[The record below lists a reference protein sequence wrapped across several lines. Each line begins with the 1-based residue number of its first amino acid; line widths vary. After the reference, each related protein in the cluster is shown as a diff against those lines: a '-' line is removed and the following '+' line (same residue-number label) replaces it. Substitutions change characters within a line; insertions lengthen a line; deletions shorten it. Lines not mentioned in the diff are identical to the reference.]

1 MADNKHYLDEGGVK
15 ALWTVMNREF
25 PRLAESDKVPSRYLP
40 SYVDDV
46 VEIEDRL
53 KIIGVDDTDYNDD
66 AMQAE
71 LIAFL
76 DTISSA
82 TYSKIEGD
90 EIMGVYYIN
99 YYGLFVLKVI
109 SEADGVSSETHYFSW
124 EPITEG
130 EGDNAVVVYPGS
142 SDYGVVKSAAITNG
156 SVSITQGITASEWY
170 FYNKIN
176 TQDYYALDTDDN
188 LSKYAFESGKIY
200 LNKSLNKTYRWSGSQ
215 LVEVGGGVAL
225 GETSETAFRG
235 DHGAWIYNSIMQGNP
250 DVVTPVITIS
260 WTYYKNTDTSNAT
273 PVTPEKNAGTATSP
287 QIEIGYRAKYT
298 ATWKWTAT
306 SGKKNPTATSG
317 TFGTTLPLSGVTYP
331 TDKPLTDTV
340 MATTTISQTVTAPK
354 QGLVVSNN
362 AVVAPSGTDSASA
375 SHKITF
381 LYKRYW
387 GVTTASSITESLI
400 EGLANSELTSTKSK
414 TITGVTAAKGEY
426 YVIAYPTALGALS
439 SIIQDGATPVL
450 SAFTRTTVSVTNAA
464 GYTQDYYVYRSN
476 NVGAFTNAKLALS

>member
-1 MADNKHYLDEGGVK
+1 MADNKNYLDEGGVK

-25 PRLAESDKVPSRYLP
+25 PRLDESDKVPSRYLP

-71 LIAFL
+71 LMAFL

-225 GETSETAFRG
+225 GETAETAFRG

-250 DVVTPVITIS
+250 TLVSPVITIS
-260 WTYYKNTDTSNAT
+260 WTYFKYDGTTSA
-273 PVTPEKNAGTATSP
+273 TPEKNDGTASAP
-287 QIEIGYRAKYT
+287 KIEIGYKAKYT
-298 ATWKWTAT
+298 GTFKWTAA
-306 SGKKNPTATSG
+306 SDKKNPTSTSG
-317 TFGTTLPLSGVTYP
+317 TFGTTLPASGVASASKTA
-331 TDKPLTDTV
+331 TV
-340 MATTTISQTVTAPK
+340 STNTTISQKLVAPK
-354 QGLVVSNN
+354 QGLIVSNG
-362 AVVAPSGTDSASA
+362 AVTAPTGNDATSASVA
-375 SHKITF
+375 ITF
-381 LYKRYW
+381 LYKRYI
-387 GVTTASSITESLI
+387 GVTTASSITESVI
-400 EGLANSELTSTKSK
+400 KGLSSSELTSSKSK
-414 TITGVTAAKGEY
+414 TITGVTANGTQY
-426 YVIAYPTALGALS
+426 YVIAYPKALGALTG
-439 SIIQDGATPVL
+439 IIQDGATPVL
-450 SAFTRTTVSVTNAA
+450 SAFTQTTVSVTNAA

>member
-1 MADNKHYLDEGGVK
+1 MADNKNYLDEGGVK
-15 ALWTVMNREF
+15 TLWNVMKREF
-25 PRLAESDKVPSRYLP
+25 PRLDESSKVPSRYLP

-53 KIIGVDDTDYNDD
+53 KIIGVDDTDYNEE
-66 AMQAE
+66 AMQGKLME
-71 LIAFL
+71 FL
-76 DTISSA
+76 DTISSSK
-82 TYSKIEGD
+82 YSKRDGD
-90 EIMGVYYIN
+90 DIRGVYYIN
-99 YYGLFVLKVI
+99 YYGLFILKVI
-109 SEADGVSSETHYFSW
+109 SEEDGVSSETNYFSW

-176 TQDYYALDTDDN
+176 TQDYYALDADDN

-215 LVEVGGGVAL
+215 LVEVGGGVSL

-250 DVVTPVITIS
+250 AVVTPVITIS
-260 WTYYKNTDTSNAT
+260 WTYYKNADTSNAT
-273 PVTPEKNAGTATSP
+273 AVTPEKNVGTAASP

-298 ATWKWTAT
+298 ATWKWTT
-306 SGKKNPTATSG
+306 ESGKKNPTATSG
-317 TFGTTLPLSGVTYP
+317 TFGTTLPSSGVASASKT
-331 TDKPLTDTV
+331 TTV
-340 MATTTISQTVTAPK
+340 TATTTISQTVTAPK

-362 AVVAPSGTDSASA
+362 AVVAPSGTDSVSA

-387 GVTTASSITESLI
+387 GVTTATTITESIIKDLKD
-400 EGLANSELTSTKSK
+400 SELTSSKSK
-414 TITGVTAAKGEY
+414 TITGVTAQKGEY
-426 YVIAYPTALGALS
+426 YVIAYPTALGELS
-439 SIIQDGATPVL
+439 GIIQNGATPVL
-450 SAFTRTTVSVTNAA
+450 DAFTRTTVSVTNAA
-464 GYTQDYYVYRSN
+464 GYAQNYYVYRTN
-476 NVGAFTNAKLALS
+476 KDGAFTSAKLALS